1 MEMKSLTIGGKTYD
15 EFNPAAAEMD
25 KKLDKTGGTVTGN
38 INMPGKTLLTEQIE
52 LKTGDVDGVLMY
64 SESRDETDGPN
75 KPVLSLYGSNAD
87 QAVTIFNVETPTKPY
102 EATNKKYVDSLY
114 ATPNNAPLTFTGA
127 VEATYDG
134 TEDVV
139 VNIPSGCDVTGA
151 IVGQTVKISAVDD
164 NGVPTAWSAIDR
176 AWKLHKTYAIKDM
189 TFPAAISIPQNKDV
203 FLVFKGTDITPD
215 KNTNLNVSIST
226 AQNETGYAQRYG
238 ITNKFYA
245 HTWGC
250 YIKMLLLWRENTQ
263 GYLPIVQTASA
274 ATSYPDVTK
283 IGNPLGEDANRNY
296 FYITVDNADNLNAET
311 TGTVN
316 IYTRDYI

>member
-139 VNIPSGCDVTGA
+139 VNIQSGGGGSETWELVAEITTTENVNSIRATFAACSAVFVEFIWGGVENNLGDIGIFPNVEGTPYTSEKRAAAANVTSSTTKKVGVLCVRIDCRVGSHWYATSWQNNRGDGSFGA
-151 IVGQTVKISAVDD
+151 IDAGQNNNLDIGVNGSAQYSLISSLYMKPRKDTPASGVKSI
-164 NGVPTAWSAIDR
+164 TAYGAGMAIGTTLKV
-176 AWKLHKTYAIKDM
+176 WGIK
-189 TFPAAISIPQNKDV
+189 K
-203 FLVFKGTDITPD
+203 
-215 KNTNLNVSIST
+215 
-226 AQNETGYAQRYG
+226 
-238 ITNKFYA
+238 
-245 HTWGC
+245 
-250 YIKMLLLWRENTQ
+250 
-263 GYLPIVQTASA
+263 
-274 ATSYPDVTK
+274 
-283 IGNPLGEDANRNY
+283 
-296 FYITVDNADNLNAET
+296 
-311 TGTVN
+311 
-316 IYTRDYI
+316 